1 MSNTTF
7 DDDLMSNSRRCS
19 EGKRPPSKNEFLN
32 FLDKSYDAKHKNKQK
47 EGESIE
53 LNGITS

>member
-7 DDDLMSNSRRCS
+7 DEELVSNSRRCS

-32 FLDKSYDAKHKNKQK
+32 FLDKSYDAKHKGLLSKNKP
-47 EGESIE
+47 EN
-53 LNGITS
+53 L